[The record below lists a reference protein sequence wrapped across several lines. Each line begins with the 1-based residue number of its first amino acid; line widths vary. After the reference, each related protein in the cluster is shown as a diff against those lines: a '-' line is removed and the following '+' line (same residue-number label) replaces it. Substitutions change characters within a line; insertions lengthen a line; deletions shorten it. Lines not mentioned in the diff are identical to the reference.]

1 MKNKIITLLVL
12 AMATLPAFSQT
23 ASSTVGVTAQVVS
36 TPSQTIQQNYAAVD
50 PGQGRWFVPPAQ
62 PYSAPVVPYFGP
74 WTTGANI
81 IEDLRVLPE
90 VLTFAQAKSLY
101 VGGVRARINRMA
113 DGSYQF
119 KTCRLMNSLPMKALL
134 APDGS
139 TVTAPDGKP
148 VMIPDEAKFQRIAY
162 IFLQGNKK
170 ANTVDVI
177 AKAAMEAMK
186 AGANGIYLV
195 KKVTSTSTS
204 SVGWGV
210 GLGSVTGT
218 LSGAA
223 KDTSEAA
230 SAGTGFNKATTTP
243 VYREGVVVLAVRE

>member
-119 KTCRLMNSLPMKALL
+119 KTCRLMNSLPMKEVL
-134 APDGS
+134 DS
-139 TVTAPDGKP
+139 QGKP
-148 VMIPDEAKFQRIAY
+148 VMVPDEAKFQRIAY
-162 IFLQGNKK
+162 LFLQGNKK

-243 VYREGVVVLAVRE
+243 IYLEGMIVLAVRE